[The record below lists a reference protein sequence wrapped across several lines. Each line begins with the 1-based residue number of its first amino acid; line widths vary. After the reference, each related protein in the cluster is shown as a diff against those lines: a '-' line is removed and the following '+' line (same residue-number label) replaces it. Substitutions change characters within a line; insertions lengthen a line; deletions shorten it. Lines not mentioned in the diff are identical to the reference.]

1 MCLDDLTDFNLYKAI
16 KRKKNLFCQFNSK
29 NLIFILIAT
38 LKLRVSCSKSIKL
51 PIFVFENNDSNTMKF
66 NRMSTI

>member
-38 LKLRVSCSKSIKL
+38 LKLQVSRSKSIKL

>member
-38 LKLRVSCSKSIKL
+38 LKLQVSRSKSIKL

-66 NRMSTI
+66 NCMSTI

>member
-38 LKLRVSCSKSIKL
+38 LKLQVSRSKSIKL
-51 PIFVFENNDSNTMKF
+51 PIFVFENNDSHTMKF